1 MQTTC
6 YRMKDFSFCGKY
18 LHATRT
24 TTTTLFQY
32 SQFGNMVL
40 PTVLNNF
47 KYVSFIRFS
56 NEESELKTPNLN
68 IEMYIFCLDSFIWLV
83 GQFIHVKL
91 TYAFTVC
98 CLSCCMDLDMKHR
111 NIIKMYV

>member
-6 YRMKDFSFCGKY
+6 YRMKGFSLCGKY

-24 TTTTLFQY
+24 TTKTLFQY
-32 SQFGNMVL
+32 SQFDNMVL

-47 KYVSFIRFS
+47 KYVSCIRFS

-68 IEMYIFCLDSFIWLV
+68 IGVYIFCLDSFIWLV
-83 GQFIHVKL
+83 GQFYPCKAHLRLHGLLFVML
-91 TYAFTVC
+91 HG
-98 CLSCCMDLDMKHR
+98 S
-111 NIIKMYV
+111 